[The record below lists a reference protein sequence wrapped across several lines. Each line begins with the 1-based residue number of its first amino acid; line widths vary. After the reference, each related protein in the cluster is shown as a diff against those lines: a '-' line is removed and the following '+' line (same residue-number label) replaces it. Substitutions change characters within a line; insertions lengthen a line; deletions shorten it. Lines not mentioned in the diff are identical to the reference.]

1 MKHQKSVKALLLSI
15 FCTLLAV
22 TVFCFAVCGGYT
34 IYTSVQELLRY
45 NRASLDVYLN
55 DLTYTMRELEKFN
68 QDVYSN
74 NLDFRALSLENPT
87 LVGAH
92 QIESEMN
99 LQRLIRSRV
108 GENTGILLFNDR
120 QDELF
125 FSIGE
130 DFLGGVVTPGVSQE
144 MQNIRTH
151 WLSDDPPVTQCWVSY
166 INGDTTLLMNTFK
179 QRGVYICS
187 MVDISAF
194 AQRYTEAA
202 QMDTIDI
209 SFLTREEILTNAQAV
224 QQHSVSIE
232 DMLSAVE
239 DPSWHSYSCVLQTR
253 LDNKTGVGICGII
266 SLGGVWNHLRVYV
279 ILLTAA
285 FLVIC
290 ALFALMYHLLNQLL
304 IYPLD
309 QIAAATRQIT
319 DGTTSIE
326 KQPESIREFQE
337 IQDALSRLVEQ
348 KVSLAKDNMNQ
359 IYQKEHA
366 LLQYYQLQTRSHFVL
381 NCLKTIYSLTV
392 QGDQEKTMKVI
403 GLFSNHLRYVYHD
416 SLSFVPLRAELEEVQ
431 DYFSIIELERC
442 DHILLNQTV
451 APQLLD
457 FPVPPLIIQT
467 FVENFNKHNAQGT
480 QILRFCIRVDKVNL
494 DDQDYV
500 RIRLTD
506 NGIGYS
512 EEALKGLQNSDGIF
526 ERNHV
531 GVQNLCRRMDIL
543 YQKQC
548 KKAFLNNPGG
558 GALTIFYLP
567 LDPPADAQETHKGEQ
582 S

>member
-1 MKHQKSVKALLLSI
+1 MKHQRSVKALLLSI

-22 TVFCFAVCGGYT
+22 TVVCFAVCGGYT
-34 IYTSVQELLRY
+34 LYTSVQELLRY
-45 NRASLDVYLN
+45 NQASLDVYLN
-55 DLTYTMRELEKFN
+55 NLTYTMRELEKFN
-68 QDVYSN
+68 QDIYSN
-74 NLDFRALSLENPT
+74 NLDFRTLSLENPS

-120 QDELF
+120 QEELF

-130 DFLGGVVTPGVSQE
+130 DFLGGVVTPDVTRE
-144 MQNIRTH
+144 MQNIRRQ
-151 WLSDDPPVTQCWVSY
+151 WVSDESPVTQCWVSY
-166 INGDTTLLMNTFK
+166 RNGDTTLLMNAF
-179 QRGVYICS
+179 QRRGVYICS
-187 MVDISAF
+187 LVDISAF
-194 AQRYTEAA
+194 AQRNAEAA
-202 QMDTIDI
+202 QMDAIEIT
-209 SFLTREEILTNAQAV
+209 FLTREQILTNADAV
-224 QQHSVSIE
+224 RHRSVSIE
-232 DMLSAVE
+232 DMLSAV
-239 DPSWHSYSCVLQTR
+239 DAPRWHSYACILQTR
-253 LDNKTGVGICGII
+253 LDSPTGVGICGII
-266 SLGGVWNHLRVYV
+266 SLAGVWKHLRVYV
-279 ILLTAA
+279 ILLSAA

-290 ALFALMYHLLNQLL
+290 ALFASMYHLLNQLL
-304 IYPLD
+304 IYPLN

-319 DGTTSIE
+319 DGTTHIE
-326 KQPESIREFQE
+326 EQPESIREFQE
-337 IQDALSRLVEQ
+337 IQDALRRLVEQ

-392 QGDQEKTMKVI
+392 RGDQEQTLKVI

-416 SLSFVPLRAELEEVQ
+416 SLSFLPLRSELEEVQ

-442 DHILLNQTV
+442 DHILLQQTV
-451 APQLLD
+451 DPQLLD

-467 FVENFNKHNAQGT
+467 FVENFNKHNAQGSKV
-480 QILRFCIRVDKVNL
+480 LRFCIRVDKVHL
-494 DDQDYV
+494 DGQDYL

-506 NGIGYS
+506 NGVGYT
-512 EEALKGLQNSDGIF
+512 EEALKGLQNFDGIF
-526 ERNHV
+526 EHNHV

-558 GALTIFYLP
+558 GARTIFYLP
-567 LDPPADAQETHKGEQ
+567 MDPDTPEKKQGGHP
-582 S
+582 